1 MNFRFNKCAERDLIQ
16 RTGKERIKPTFNVVG
31 PITKLQSEDVIDGP
45 VGVQRVGVPVVA
57 DESMLASQN
66 QHGSVDQF
74 QSEQFVVT

>member
-1 MNFRFNKCAERDLIQ
+1 M
-16 RTGKERIKPTFNVVG
+16 VG
-31 PITKLQSEDVIDGP
+31 PITELQSEDVIDGP

-74 QSEQFVVT
+74 QSEQFIVTWRKKSQQIKMVNV